1 MEVVTVLATA
11 EQEVAALQA
20 RFGPAVQAA
29 LRGAVDATGL
39 AIARPMRYHLGWED
53 AEGRPDAG
61 GGKALRPVL
70 CLTACELAGGRA
82 EQAMPAAAALELIHN
97 FTLIHDDIQDGDAT
111 RRGRATTWNVFGT
124 PQAIAAGNGMRAL
137 ADATLLAGAGL
148 PPDLA
153 ASASAELTA
162 RTLEVIE
169 GQYLD
174 LSFEAERRV
183 SVEAYLDMVGRKTGA
198 LVQAAMHLGALTATG
213 DPATAAAF
221 GACGRR
227 LGLAFQVRDDWLG
240 VWGDPSLTG
249 KAVGADIRRKKQS
262 LPVLTLFA
270 HASAS
275 ERAWLEE
282 AYRADEVTGPALER
296 VMALLEHH
304 QVPTAVQAEAEAQA
318 AGALEAVATL
328 GLAPEARRKLE
339 AMAEFFVT
347 RLK

>member
-1 MEVVTVLATA
+1 MLATA

-20 RFGPAVQAA
+20 RFGPAVQAS
-29 LRGAVDATGL
+29 LREAVDATRL
-39 AIARPMRYHLGWED
+39 TVARPMRYHLGWED
-53 AEGRPDAG
+53 AQGRPDSG

-70 CLTACELAGGRA
+70 CLMACELAGGQA

-111 RRGRATTWNVFGT
+111 RRGRPTTWNVFGT
-124 PQAIAAGNGMRAL
+124 PQAVAVGNGMRAI

-148 PPDLA
+148 APALA
-153 ASASAELTA
+153 ARASAELTA

-174 LSFEAERRV
+174 LSFESERRV
-183 SVEAYLDMVGRKTGA
+183 SVHSYLDMVGRKTGA
-198 LVQAAMHLGALTATG
+198 LVQAAMYLGALAATG
-213 DPATAAAF
+213 DTATAGAL

-270 HASAS
+270 RASAT
-275 ERAWLEE
+275 ERTWLEG
-282 AYRADEVTGPALER
+282 AYGADEVSGPALER
-296 VMALLEHH
+296 VMALLERH